1 MAVLV
6 QLPTA
11 PQMRRSGFS
20 LVWSCVPA
28 MLLSFL
34 VPGACRCRHHHC
46 RATAVQ
52 IAAQA
57 HLIALG
63 TSSGVVHLL
72 QQHCPTGASAG
83 AAAAADG
90 SLTPSAAVAAAVALS
105 PIGQC
110 GQLPYDFSRAGL
122 NPQQLVRTL
131 DLIDWGHTVKQ
142 TGAVAA
148 LCWAPDNRALAVGFS
163 RQGLVVWTPS
173 GCRLLCTLRQPAPE
187 TPASGRASAVSPF
200 WADSSSSGSGSVLR
214 PLSVGSGDASAANGV
229 AGSSG
234 SGAAAAAPG
243 LQHPG
248 VVSVDGSVLCLAWGV
263 DGYQLVLAGQA
274 PSSSA
279 DRPPGGRGSGSSSS
293 SSGTMYELSLAKS
306 LRHHHRVTH
315 ASTAEGGM
323 GPGVAQLGDEL
334 HVLQVSACVCV
345 CTTFSDA

>member
-1 MAVLV
+1 M
-6 QLPTA
+6 
-11 PQMRRSGFS
+11 
-20 LVWSCVPA
+20 
-28 MLLSFL
+28 
-34 VPGACRCRHHHC
+34 
-46 RATAVQ
+46 Q

-83 AAAAADG
+83 TAADG
-90 SLTPSAAVAAAVALS
+90 SLTPSAAVAAAAALS

-122 NPQQLVRTL
+122 DPQQLVRTL
-131 DLIDWGHTVKQ
+131 DLVDWGHTVKQ

-148 LCWAPDNRALAVGFS
+148 LCWAPDNRALAVGFG

-200 WADSSSSGSGSVLR
+200 RPDGSSSSGGSVLR

-229 AGSSG
+229 AGGSS
-234 SGAAAAAPG
+234 SSTAAPG

-274 PSSSA
+274 SSSSA
-279 DRPPGGRGSGSSSS
+279 DRAPGGGSSSS
-293 SSGTMYELSLAKS
+293 NSSSGIMYELSLAKS

-315 ASTAEGGM
+315 ASTAEAGM

-334 HVLQVSACVCV
+334 HVLQVSASVCLCVCAPHSDMSECEGREGGGGVALTV
-345 CTTFSDA
+345 C